1 MVMAPWAGLT
11 TKIIPWEDQD
21 FVKAIEKAQADVIAE
36 GLTINGP
43 KAAARAEELLRS
55 AGYPR
60 ARVEVE
66 RTIDE
71 ALAHAGRWTVWRDGP
86 PA

>member
-1 MVMAPWAGLT
+1 MAPRAGLT

-21 FVKAIEKAQADVIAE
+21 FVRAFQQARADVVAE

-43 KAAARAEELLRS
+43 MAAARAEELLRS
-55 AGYPR
+55 AGYPH
-60 ARVEVE
+60 ARVDVE

-71 ALAHAGRWTVWRDGP
+71 TLVHTARWTVWRDGP

>member
-1 MVMAPWAGLT
+1 MAPWAGLT
-11 TKIIPWEDQD
+11 TRIIPWEDQD
-21 FVKAIEKAQADVIAE
+21 FVKAFERVQAEVAAE

-43 KAAARAEELLRS
+43 RAAGRAEELLRA
-55 AGYPR
+55 AGYPH
-60 ARVEVE
+60 ARVHVE

-71 ALAHAGRWTVWRDGP
+71 ALARSARWTVWRDGP